1 MATNIYGIPDAITDN
16 QNGILVPPQ
25 DEKSL
30 AVGIIQ
36 LLNNDSLRRK
46 MGENARKT
54 VMEKFTWNKIAQDT
68 KAVYYKVV
76 E

>member
-1 MATNIYGIPDAITDN
+1 
-16 QNGILVPPQ
+16 
-25 DEKSL
+25 
-30 AVGIIQ
+30 
-36 LLNNDSLRRK
+36 